1 MKSGEWMNKRIH
13 IIVGHYGSGKTEFA
27 INYAIKLKESYEKV
41 MIADL
46 DIVNP
51 YFRTNDVKE
60 MLEKEGI
67 SVLASQYAGSNVD
80 IPALPANIH
89 SLFDN
94 KNAAVVLDVGGD
106 EDGAVVLG
114 RFKQQIE
121 AEGYEMLFVV
131 NTFRPLTNDSDSILQ
146 VLGEVEDASRLKV
159 TGIVNNSNLQH
170 LTKTED
176 VIKGQNEID
185 KAAKK
190 HGSAVSYISG
200 LPEVLDGLDEKSKEK
215 AFPIK
220 RYLDLGYQF

>member
-1 MKSGEWMNKRIH
+1 MNKRIH

-27 INYAIKLKESYEKV
+27 INYALMLKETYDKV

-51 YFRTNDVKE
+51 YFRTNDAKE

-80 IPALPANIH
+80 IPALPANILR
-89 SLFDN
+89 LFDD
-94 KNAAVVLDVGGD
+94 KEAAVVLDVGGD
-106 EDGAVVLG
+106 EDGAIVLG
-114 RFKQQIE
+114 RFCKQIE

-131 NTFRPLTNDSDSILQ
+131 NTYRPLTKDAEAICQ
-146 VLGEVEDASRLKV
+146 VLSEVEAASRLKV

-176 VIKGQNEID
+176 VLLGQKEIEE
-185 KAAKK
+185 AAKK
-190 HGSAVSYISG
+190 HGVEVSYISG
-200 LPEVLDGLDEKSKEK
+200 LLEVISGLSDEYKKK
-215 AFPIK
+215 AFSIK
-220 RYLDLGYQF
+220 RFLDLGYQF